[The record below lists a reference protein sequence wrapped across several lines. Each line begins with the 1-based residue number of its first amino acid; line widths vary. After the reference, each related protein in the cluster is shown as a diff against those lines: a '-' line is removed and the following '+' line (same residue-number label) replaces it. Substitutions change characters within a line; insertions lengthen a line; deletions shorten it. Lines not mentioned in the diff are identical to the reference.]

1 MALERKPA
9 CRTMW
14 MFPRNIRYID
24 PWKLTSIAGLL
35 DSAGGCAQDQAAQDE
50 CYAELERLGVKRP
63 KQKGAGVENSGGF
76 RTYLA
81 QLACLGLFY
90 LDDQNCYV
98 PTHAGRLVIE
108 GKDPARVLRCQLLRM
123 QYPSVYGWGPNV
135 QISPQM
141 KVKPLAFLVKLLQD
155 RRIGALTQEEVAVAV
170 VYGRRWSDYETCAGK
185 IKKMREIPGKGLRDV
200 IDRLEDICTPRRWKK
215 RDDELWEAGIVDA
228 EQIANTAL
236 NYLSAAGLIE
246 SGKAWPSGRRV
257 WWLSEDPRIEADVQ
271 QWMTEAENIDA
282 VTNNP
287 EYWAA
292 AQNRFGRYD
301 KQKVSV
307 LSKRKA
313 ADGFAALLRAAYI
326 AGLQSDP
333 YGFEHASFVKN
344 QASKWQRSEREI
356 EDRLLGLQGRGASIE
371 RHTLLQAAISGG
383 KEALILEK
391 GIANLFKKLGFDDAR
406 HIGQKKATG
415 RVGGFPD
422 IYIHRQGASE
432 CGMADTKAT
441 VRYEFPLVDTQKL
454 GSYYKDSWK
463 EISSSTPCRFFLYIA
478 GNFGGADETIQR
490 RLDACRSNF
499 GAPVSAV
506 TVTALLDLL
515 ETTSRPSA
523 QALSKAFQAGK
534 LFNSASQIIVNAG

>member
-1 MALERKPA
+1 MALKIKPA

-14 MFPRNIRYID
+14 MFPRNIRHID

-35 DSAGGCAQDQAAQDE
+35 DSAGGRAQDQSAQDE

-90 LDDQNCYV
+90 LDGQSRYV

-155 RRIGALTQEEVAVAV
+155 SRLGGLTQEEVAVAV
-170 VYGRRWSDYETCAGK
+170 VYGRRWSDYEKCVLK
-185 IKKMREIPGKGLRDV
+185 IKTMRDGPCKGLRDV
-200 IDRLEDICTPRRWKK
+200 IDRLEDICTPRRWRKD
-215 RDDELWEAGIVDA
+215 DDELWKMGLVDA

-236 NYLSAAGLIE
+236 NYLSAAGFVE
-246 SGKAWPSGRRV
+246 SGKAWTSGRRV
-257 WWLSEDPRIEADVQ
+257 WWLSEDPQVEADIER
-271 QWMTEAENIDA
+271 WMKEAESIDA
-282 VTNNP
+282 VSENP
-287 EYWAA
+287 EYWLA
-292 AQNRFGRYD
+292 AQNRYGRYD
-301 KQKVSV
+301 KQKVSII
-307 LSKRKA
+307 SDRKA
-313 ADGFAALLRAAYI
+313 TDGFAALLRAAYI

-333 YGFEHASFVKN
+333 YGFDHSAFVKS
-344 QASKWQRSEREI
+344 QASKWRSSEREI
-356 EDRLLGLQGRGASIE
+356 EDRLLGIRSKGASIE
-371 RHTLLQAAISGG
+371 RQTLLQASLSGG
-383 KEALILEK
+383 KEALVLER
-391 GIANLFKKLGFDDAR
+391 GIANLFRKLGFDDTR
-406 HIGQKKATG
+406 HIGQRKAKN

-422 IYIHRQGASE
+422 IYIHRQSEAE
-432 CGMADTKAT
+432 CGLADTKAT
-441 VRYEFPLVDTQKL
+441 VRYDFPLSDTQKL

-463 EISSSTPCRFFLYIA
+463 EISESASCRFFLYVA

-506 TVTALLDLL
+506 TVNALLDLL
-515 ETTSRPSA
+515 EKDSRPGPR
-523 QALSKAFQAGK
+523 ALAKAFQAGR
-534 LFNSASQIIVNAG
+534 LFNSASQIIVEAG